1 MLTRS
6 RERRG
11 SLPPLGLGLGILLI
25 GLAGPGLGLGAILP
39 GGLPFRLVRGRRLLA
54 AMAPR
59 KQMPLSAPR
68 PLTIRQNMSLLVA
81 ATAQNLPLLLLAVPL
96 IMAFALLGAKGPR
109 ALGLVL
115 ALIGV
120 GAALGRGLSSRVQ
133 VGIAKT
139 R

>member
-1 MLTRS
+1 
-6 RERRG
+6 
-11 SLPPLGLGLGILLI
+11 
-25 GLAGPGLGLGAILP
+25 
-39 GGLPFRLVRGRRLLA
+39 
-54 AMAPR
+54 
-59 KQMPLSAPR
+59 MPLSAPR

-115 ALIGV
+115 ALVGEGV
-120 GAALGRGLSSRVQ
+120 ALGRGLSSRVQ